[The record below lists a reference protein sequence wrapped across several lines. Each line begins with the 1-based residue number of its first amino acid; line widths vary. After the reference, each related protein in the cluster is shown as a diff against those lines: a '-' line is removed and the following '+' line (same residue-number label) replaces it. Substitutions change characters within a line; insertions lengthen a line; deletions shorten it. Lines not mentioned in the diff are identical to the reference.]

1 MNIIIKSFIIFCFL
15 SLTTFAQKDIEG
27 SKDHPLIP
35 RFPGSTIVFFNEVEN
50 GIYEYT
56 LGPLVRSSS
65 DEDFKLTDT
74 RNLPGDITR
83 IQYKLNET
91 DISKVVNYYEHSL
104 KQNGF
109 EIIAI
114 TKADKPMEVAGRN
127 WTLSVYDDLVYREK
141 SNIAGTKTGRDNR
154 YYIAGHIHRLNQ
166 KAYFTMVINEF
177 NNGEIYVHVDIIG
190 SDTKTDEKKVLSV
203 ELITQRINEDG
214 HVIINGIYFDKDK
227 AYIKE
232 GSEPALEEIAKYLK
246 QNMGISLYV
255 VGHTGMLSN
264 LDFQIALS
272 KNRADAVIKA
282 LASRYQINSERLS
295 PQGVGPLSPITT
307 NQNIDG
313 REINQRIEL
322 VLKNF

>member
-1 MNIIIKSFIIFCFL
+1 MNLINKSLLIFCL
-15 SLTTFAQKDIEG
+15 STLPVLAQKDIEG

-35 RFPGSTIVFFNEVEN
+35 RFPGSTIVYFNEVEN
-50 GIYEYT
+50 ETYEYT
-56 LGPLVRSSS
+56 LGPLGRSSS
-65 DEDFKLTDT
+65 EEDFKLTDT
-74 RNLPGDITR
+74 RNLQGDITR
-83 IQYKLNET
+83 TQYKVNET

-127 WTLSVYDDLVYREK
+127 WTLAVFDNLAYKEK
-141 SNIAGTKTGRDNR
+141 SNIAGTKTGKENR
-154 YYIAGHIHRLNQ
+154 YYIAGHIHRLNK

-177 NNGEIYVHVDIIG
+177 NEGEIYVHVDIIG
-190 SDTKTDEKKVLSV
+190 SDTKTDKRVVLSAD
-203 ELITQRINEDG
+203 EIAQNINEDG
-214 HVIINGIYFDKDK
+214 YAIINGIYFDKDK
-227 AYIKE
+227 ADIKE
-232 GSEPALEEIAKYLK
+232 DSEPALEEIAKYLK
-246 QNMGISLYV
+246 QNMGVSLYV
-255 VGHTGMLSN
+255 VGHTGMLGN

-272 KNRADAVIKA
+272 KNRAAAVIKA
-282 LASRYQINSERLS
+282 LSNRFNISSERLV
-295 PQGVGPLSPITT
+295 PQGAGPLSPITT